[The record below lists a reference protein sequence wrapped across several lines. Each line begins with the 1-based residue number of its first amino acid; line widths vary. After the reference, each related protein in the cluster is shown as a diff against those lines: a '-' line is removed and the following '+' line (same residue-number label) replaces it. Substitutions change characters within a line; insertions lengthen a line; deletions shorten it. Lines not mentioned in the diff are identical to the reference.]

1 MIKTKKNNTI
11 KTKKYN
17 TIKTK
22 KTNTIKKNNT
32 IKKIKTNKKYKPY
45 TNNKTIKKQYGKGI
59 FNTVSGQIFSNT
71 GKTNLSYRGVGSKF
85 ANKSK
90 TRINYLT
97 NGKKKPDLLNIFYA
111 YKTPYQININKSSLN
126 TIYESSKVSTAPYIR
141 VDNHNKFLFVI
152 ILPALT
158 PDSKPKLL
166 WAINFKSR
174 VQHNKIIS
182 YSLPN
187 QPINTIFKL
196 LFKLYRYP
204 DNVTKLFSIKNNMT
218 IKRKKAMRKLNK
230 YLIKKNML
238 NNVVANYSISVRQ
251 DKDGISNDFFKL

>member
-1 MIKTKKNNTI
+1 MITIKKNNTI
-11 KTKKYN
+11 KTKKN
-17 TIKTK
+17 KTIKTK
-22 KTNTIKKNNT
+22 KNKS
-32 IKKIKTNKKYKPY
+32 IKKIKTHKKYKPY
-45 TNNKTIKKQYGKGI
+45 IKNKTIKTQYGKGI
-59 FNTVSGQIFSNT
+59 FNAVSGQIFSNT
-71 GKTNLSYRGVGSKF
+71 GKRNLSYRGVGSKF
-85 ANKSK
+85 AKKSK

-97 NGKKKPDLLNIFYA
+97 NGKKKTDLLNIFYA

-166 WAINFKSR
+166 WAVNFKNR

-187 QPINTIFKL
+187 QPINTTFKL

-251 DKDGISNDFFKL
+251 DKNGISNDFFKL